1 MPFSGQELT
10 EAVRADNLLPWILN
24 LAGARIGGHF
34 SINTQ
39 ECIHTVTHTQWT
51 GSPPLQMHLQDRCC
65 NCCIVTGAHWDWSIE
80 RYEVSLSLEF
90 KCKRVVSESF
100 LHFLLLMSLISP
112 SAAEPHRMSGV
123 LRVSLLFD
131 GWVKRVELSSAALPW
146 SEKPLQ
152 IKALL
157 PFCWSGEG
165 HLDFDLFVAFYS
177 CRGRKCLERLRR
189 FLNSAAKV
197 GFCKWWW
204 KAENTSS
211 RVSISTLVTCSL

>member
-65 NCCIVTGAHWDWSIE
+65 NCCIVTGAHWDRNIE

-90 KCKRVVSESF
+90 KCKRSVRKFSPLFITHVTYFTFSCRTTQDVRSFESEPAFWRLGEKGWAVFCS
-100 LHFLLLMSLISP
+100 LSLKWETSPNQGTSTLLLIWGRSSGFWSL
-112 SAAEPHRMSGV
+112 RCF
-123 LRVSLLFD
+123 LF
-131 GWVKRVELSSAALPW
+131 LPRP
-146 SEKPLQ
+146 KVPQ
-152 IKALL
+152 T
-157 PFCWSGEG
+157 PP
-165 HLDFDLFVAFYS
+165 AFS
-177 CRGRKCLERLRR
+177 K
-189 FLNSAAKV
+189 F
-197 GFCKWWW
+197 
-204 KAENTSS
+204 S
-211 RVSISTLVTCSL
+211 R